1 MAIEATRGPGGAAA
15 DTTPPPTGTTSNGV
29 AVARPRGLGFW
40 ALTSLVIGNVI
51 GSSIF
56 VLPATLAPFGG
67 LAIVSWLITSA
78 GALLLALAF
87 ARLAAAVPKAGGP
100 YVYTRVAFGDFA
112 GFLIAWGYWIG
123 LWASVAA
130 VAVGTLSY
138 VGALIP
144 PVANNLALSGV
155 IAIGMVW
162 VLTFVNLRGV
172 SGAGR
177 LQTIT
182 TVLKLVP
189 LVAIGTI
196 GLASVNWSYFAPTVP
211 PGYPSTFSAIIG
223 ATTLTLFSYL
233 GIESATVP
241 ADDVEEPARTIPR
254 ATVVGTL
261 IVAAVYIFSTIGV
274 LGALPPSALAGSP
287 APYAAAAAAIWGP
300 WAAIFV
306 TLGAI
311 ISGFGALNGFILLQ
325 GQVPMAVAR
334 DRLFPERFARMSPAG
349 VPAFGCVVS
358 SILATAVLLTNYSGR
373 GGASGLVDVYS
384 SIILLATFTTLVPY
398 AFCAAA
404 ELLLAVPR
412 RGEPDASGRRLW
424 VTMSIGLLAFVF
436 SFFCIIGAGPD
447 TALKGFA
454 GLLLGIPVFVW
465 LQRRHFGGGEGVE
478 QAVAAVE
485 S

>member
-1 MAIEATRGPGGAAA
+1 MDGASAPG
-15 DTTPPPTGTTSNGV
+15 
-29 AVARPRGLGFW
+29 RRGLGFW
-40 ALTSLVIGNVI
+40 ALTSLVVGNVI

-56 VLPATLAPFGG
+56 LLPSLLAPFGG

-87 ARLAAAVPKAGGP
+87 ARLAAQVPKAGGP
-100 YVYTRVAFGDFA
+100 YAYTRVAFGNFA

-138 VGALIP
+138 IGVLIP
-144 PVANNLALSGV
+144 PVANNLTLSGA

-162 VLTFVNLRGV
+162 VLTLVNLRGV

-182 TVLKLVP
+182 TVLKLIP
-189 LVAIGTI
+189 LVAIGTL
-196 GLASVNWSYFAPTVP
+196 GLLSINWSHFAPIVP
-211 PGYPSTFSAIIG
+211 PQYPSTFSAIVG
-223 ATTLTLFSYL
+223 ATAITLFSYL

-241 ADDVEEPARTIPR
+241 ADDVEDPVRNIPR
-254 ATVVGTL
+254 ATVVGTV

-274 LGALPPSALAGSP
+274 LGALPPETLAASS
-287 APYAAAAAAIWGP
+287 APYAAAAAAIWGN
-300 WAAIFV
+300 WAALIV

-334 DRLFPERFARMSPAG
+334 DRLFPARFGRLSKAG

-358 SILATAVLLTNYSGR
+358 SILATLVLFTNYGGR
-373 GGASGLVDVYS
+373 GGGVGGLTDVYNT
-384 SIILLATFTTLVPY
+384 ILLLATFTTLVPY
-398 AFCAAA
+398 AFCAMA
-404 ELLLAVPR
+404 ELLLALR
-412 RGEPDASGRRLW
+412 RPADAQANSRRLGI
-424 VTMSIGLLAFVF
+424 TAMIGILAFAF
-436 SFFCIIGAGPD
+436 SFLCIIGAGAE
-447 TALKGFA
+447 TALKGFL
-454 GLLLGIPVFVW
+454 GLLIGLPVYVW
-465 LQRRHFGGGEGVE
+465 IQRDKSEAEFEG
-478 QAVAAVE
+478 A
-485 S
+485 